1 MNRFVFAAIGS
12 AVVLISS
19 ILHAQVPQLINYQG
33 RVAVGTTN
41 FNGSGV
47 FKFALV
53 DAVGTTTYW
62 SNDGTSSGGS
72 QPTAG
77 VTLTVAKGLY
87 SVLLGDTSLTN
98 MTAVPASVFNNA
110 DVRLRVW
117 FNDGT
122 NGSQLLTPD
131 QRIAAVGYAVIAGN
145 VPDGAITSAKIA
157 NGAVGSAQLAAG
169 AAAANLGSSGQSGVG
184 SGGVIFSATDNNAA
198 LIAAGYVMIGTTQ
211 TGNNWL
217 TRSHIDAPNARSSA
231 TAVWTGTEMIV
242 WGGKGGLALG
252 EEAGTTG
259 GRYNPSTN
267 TWTATSTTNAPA
279 ARYGHTAVWTGAE
292 MIVWGGLSEAT
303 GQARRSDGGRYNPA
317 TNTWLPIAASTLSA
331 RNEHTAV
338 WTGSV
343 MIIWGGQD
351 ASGFTSNG
359 SRYDPVANS
368 WTNTAAAGIPAR
380 SLHSAVWTGSRMLIF
395 GGVTAAGRTRDG
407 SRYNPTN
414 NAWS

>member
-217 TRSHIDAPNARSSA
+217 TRSHINAPNARSSA

-259 GRYNPSTN
+259 G
-267 TWTATSTTNAPA
+267 
-279 ARYGHTAVWTGAE
+279 
-292 MIVWGGLSEAT
+292 
-303 GQARRSDGGRYNPA
+303 
-317 TNTWLPIAASTLSA
+317 
-331 RNEHTAV
+331 
-338 WTGSV
+338 
-343 MIIWGGQD
+343 
-351 ASGFTSNG
+351 
-359 SRYDPVANS
+359 
-368 WTNTAAAGIPAR
+368 
-380 SLHSAVWTGSRMLIF
+380 
-395 GGVTAAGRTRDG
+395 
-407 SRYNPTN
+407 
-414 NAWS
+414 